1 MITID
6 DNTKN
11 KLSQFLDSD
20 GHIIISDDM
29 PEDLKMAIKYMN
41 DNNIN
46 LLSEISEDA
55 DIPELDEENE
65 DLDDVSVVSEASNTN
80 FTPVGTPNYISENV
94 SEDEV
99 KDLEDLF

>member
-11 KLSQFLDSD
+11 KLSQFLDST

-29 PEDLKMAIKYMN
+29 PEDLKNAIKYMN

-46 LLSEISEDA
+46 LLSQISEDA
-55 DIPELDEENE
+55 DIPELEEENE
-65 DLDDVSVVSEASNTN
+65 DLDGESLVFETSNTSS
-80 FTPVGTPNYISENV
+80 VSAETPNYISENV